1 MTTAGGV
8 VGAAGGEGEGD
19 GLPDGSMMQVEVLLC
34 CFKQPSPEV
43 SILGELLYYVCTCTC
58 TAVLVLYKF
67 QFHYF
72 SFVSFFTCLFSSSA
86 SF

>member
-1 MTTAGGV
+1 MTTTGGV

-34 CFKQPSPEV
+34 CFKQPSAEV
-43 SILGELLYYVCTCTC
+43 NILSELLYYVCTCIQ
-58 TAVLVLYKF
+58 LFFVLYKF
-67 QFHYF
+67 QFQYF
-72 SFVSFFTCLFSSSA
+72 SFVSFFSCLFSSSA